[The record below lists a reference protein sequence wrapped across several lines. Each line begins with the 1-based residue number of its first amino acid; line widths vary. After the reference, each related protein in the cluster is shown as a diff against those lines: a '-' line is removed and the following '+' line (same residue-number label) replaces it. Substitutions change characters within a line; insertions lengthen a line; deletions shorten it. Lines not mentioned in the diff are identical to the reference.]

1 MEVSK
6 FDFLW
11 LTIYNLL
18 KLFKLLAKNKMDD
31 IKFPSEN
38 QDDNLSEDEVV
49 DKEGESDL
57 DNLEEEVKH
66 GSSSEP
72 ASKVKITFGRFVSLV
87 ANHSFLDI
95 VEKNSDEEV
104 IISTNLLTDLANAH
118 DGQTERKLPVVFVLG
133 LIVGIGLT
141 YLLLTK
147 VL

>member
-1 MEVSK
+1 
-6 FDFLW
+6 
-11 LTIYNLL
+11 
-18 KLFKLLAKNKMDD
+18 MDD

>member
-1 MEVSK
+1 
-6 FDFLW
+6 
-11 LTIYNLL
+11 
-18 KLFKLLAKNKMDD
+18 MDD
-31 IKFPSEN
+31 IKFPTEE
-38 QDDNLSEDEVV
+38 QDDDLGEEEESEEMKNED
-49 DKEGESDL
+49 DADL
-57 DNLEEEVKH
+57 DNLEDEVKQ
-66 GSSSEP
+66 GVTSEP

-118 DGQTERKLPVVFVLG
+118 DGQTERKLPIVFVLG

-147 VL
+147 VI